1 MVNFGFLSIEIF
13 RCIWEKG
20 YKVSCSKKWKKYFDA
35 GCNGKKL
42 ETAAQS
48 QDMFGCTIIV
58 NHLEIRITRGSKY
71 KLYLVG

>member
-1 MVNFGFLSIEIF
+1 MFFYLLKYSDVY
-13 RCIWEKG
+13 EK
-20 YKVSCSKKWKKYFDA
+20 KVIRFHVLKNEKEYFDA